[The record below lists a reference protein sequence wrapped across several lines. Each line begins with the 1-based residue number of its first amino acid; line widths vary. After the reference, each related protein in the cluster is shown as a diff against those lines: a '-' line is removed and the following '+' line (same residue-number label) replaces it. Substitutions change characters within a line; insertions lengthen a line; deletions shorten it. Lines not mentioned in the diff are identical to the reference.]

1 MITKLTSGLQITI
14 PAEARKLLGIKP
26 NSFLEIEIDK
36 KEGKMI
42 LTTLKEDLDTL
53 FEQAKKIKP
62 KHKFTTKQMDELVE
76 NEILR

>member
-14 PAEARKLLGIKP
+14 PAEARKILGIKP

-62 KHKFTTKQMDELVE
+62 RHKLTAKQMDVWVE
-76 NEILR
+76 NELLR